1 MSEETKN
8 SSIEYKTYDGSNVL
22 IIGGQ
27 GFIGSNLAHVLL
39 KLNSKVTVVDSLDH
53 NCGSS
58 PVNFQGIEDKIT
70 FHQEDICNKV
80 FTDKIVRGQKYIY
93 NFAGQ
98 LDHHLSLTDP
108 LSDQHNNATAALTLL
123 QSCVEHNPEAV
134 ILYAGTRGV
143 YGNVP
148 QKKQPVT
155 ENVCPLPLDINGAN
169 KLAADYYHQVFHK
182 VYNLKTIVLR
192 LTNTYGPRQSL
203 KTAGMG
209 FITQFLKRAFAGK
222 SIEIYGSGEQK
233 RDMMY
238 VWDVLNA
245 FVTASLRE
253 ECFGNIYNLAGETLS
268 IRNVAKKITERVQSF
283 APLRFRPYPEHWDK
297 IEIGNYKANDNRFRR
312 DAKWTRKIDF
322 DKGLEETIAFYLNNN
337 IYKRYL

>member
-1 MSEETKN
+1 MSDETQNDLAVKEEY
-8 SSIEYKTYDGSNVL
+8 EGSNVL
-22 IIGGQ
+22 VIGGQ
-27 GFIGSNLAHVLL
+27 GFIGSNLTQILVKL
-39 KLNSKVTVVDSLDH
+39 KSKITVVDSLDH

-58 PVNFQGIEDKIT
+58 PVNFKGIEDKIT

-98 LDHHLSLTDP
+98 LDHHLSLIDP

-123 QSCVEHNPEAV
+123 QSCAEYNPEAI

-182 VYNLKTIVLR
+182 VYNLNTVVLR

-203 KTAGMG
+203 KKPGMG
-209 FITQFLKRAFAGK
+209 FITQFLKRAFANK
-222 SIEIYGSGEQK
+222 AIEIYGTGEQK

-238 VWDVLNA
+238 IWDVLNA
-245 FVTASLRE
+245 FVTASLKKQ
-253 ECFGNIYNLAGETLS
+253 CFGNIYNLAGENLS
-268 IRNVAKKITERVQSF
+268 VRSVAKKIISYVKSGS
-283 APLRFRPYPEHWDK
+283 PLRFRPYPDHWDK
-297 IEIGNYKANDNRFRR
+297 IEIGNYRANDNRFKK
-312 DAKWTRKIDF
+312 DAKWARKIDF
-322 DKGLEETIAFYLNNN
+322 DKGLEDTINFYLKDDT
-337 IYKRYL
+337 YKRYL